1 MKLDSGTTIFIR
13 LVLLMIGLALLG
25 SLIAG
30 RYYAEDV
37 LPDEKVVTVHQ
48 GGIGALFFNK
58 CLYIC
63 SLSYD
68 LCKGNN
74 PYKYPNRD
82 KVCRDERES
91 CNTTCGQAHSVPP

>member
-25 SLIAG
+25 SLITSI
-30 RYYAEDV
+30 YYAEDV

-63 SLSYD
+63 SQLRS
-68 LCKGNN
+68 LQ
-74 PYKYPNRD
+74 
-82 KVCRDERES
+82 RE
-91 CNTTCGQAHSVPP
+91 

>member
-1 MKLDSGTTIFIR
+1 MKPDSGNTLFFR

-30 RYYAEDV
+30 AEYTEDI
-37 LPDEKVVTVHQ
+37 LPTEKAVAVHQ

-68 LCKGNN
+68 LCRGNN
-74 PYKYPNRD
+74 PYKNPFHEG
-82 KVCRDERES
+82 VCRKERET
-91 CNTTCGQAHSVPP
+91 CNVTCEESHTAPP